1 LKGGWGRR
9 WMASIVN
16 FKRFWLIFCFG
27 LEVGE
32 AEPKG
37 VFAVKSFV
45 RNEFLRPEAVEE
57 RVYQNRILETA
68 RRRSTLVVLPTA
80 LGKTVIALLLAVER
94 VKHGRV
100 FFLAPTRPLVQQHHQ
115 TFKEKT
121 FFEDEELILVTGR
134 FPPEK
139 RAALYTSGKI
149 VFATPQCVRNDLKNR
164 LLTLEDVSL
173 IIFDEAHRARGN
185 YAYVAIANYYF
196 GQCRQP
202 LVLGLTASPGGYEE
216 KIAEVCKN
224 LGIEAIEYRTDDDAD
239 VKPYIHPINVEWKR
253 VRLPEAYLDV
263 RDKLREMLVERVKGL
278 QSMGVLSG
286 KQPAFVTRRD
296 LVELNRELQRRLGS
310 GEGGYLYQLKVE
322 ATSVLS
328 IAHMIELIETQGPE
342 TLTAFVRNSLKRMAL
357 EGSRGHK
364 SIVQDPLFRQIE
376 QKLRKCLEIE
386 NPKMVELVQVLK
398 GQLHAKPDS
407 RLIVFTQ
414 YRDTV
419 KNIMEKLG
427 KASLIRPERFVGQG
441 EREGDPGM
449 KQEEQREAIEK
460 LRNGEANVLVATS
473 IAEEGLDIPEV
484 DHVVFYEPV
493 PSEIRYIQRRGRT
506 GRRVAG
512 KVTILIAENTVDEA
526 FYWSSLKRAKKMKKI
541 VRQLNRKLPEILR
554 KKPKPALVQTV
565 FHPAKAE
572 NLKIEV
578 KPEKIVRY
586 EIWKPKK
593 LQTKGSS
600 QALKWLVENLPEKA
614 TEISEVVEQAAEET
628 GIEKAAVETAVWRLI
643 QEGQLYQPEPGKIKR
658 L

>member
-1 LKGGWGRR
+1 
-9 WMASIVN
+9 MASIVN

-224 LGIEAIEYRTDDDAD
+224 LGIEAIEYRTDDDVD